1 MTIRLYIDEDSMSRA
16 LARALEARGVD
27 VTTALSENMIEQ
39 PDIAHL
45 DYATQ
50 QGRVL
55 YSFNVRDFHN
65 LHTLYLAQG
74 RHHHGIIL
82 APQQRYSV
90 GEQMRRLLKL
100 IATKSSSEMN
110 DSIEFLSSW
119 G

>member
-1 MTIRLYIDEDSMSRA
+1 MSRA
-16 LARALEARGVD
+16 LARALEARGID
-27 VTTALSENMIEQ
+27 VTTALAEGMIEQ
-39 PDIAHL
+39 PDTAHL

-55 YSFNVRDFHN
+55 YSFNVRHFYN

-74 RHHHGIIL
+74 RHHSGIIL
-82 APQQRYSV
+82 ASQQRYSV

-100 IATKSSSEMN
+100 IATKSATTMN
-110 DSIEFLSSW
+110 DQVEFLNAW